1 MKMKKLFAICLV
13 ALSALISVHLQA
25 QEVETLVLID
35 TDMGKIKVKL
45 FNDTPQHRDNFIKNV
60 KEHRYDGLLFHRV
73 IKQFMVQA
81 GDINSKDAPMEQHLG
96 DGDLDY
102 TIPAEIVY
110 PKYFHKRGMFAAART
125 GDEENPERAS
135 SATQFYI
142 VTGKFFT
149 EMELD
154 KMEKEQGITFT
165 PEQRQAYMLEGG
177 TPHLDGKYTIF
188 GEVVSGMKAV
198 DKIQFTETNADD
210 RPVKNKQQRME
221 TKETLVVMDTTLGKI
236 KFKLYND
243 TPQHRDNFIKL
254 AKAGQYDGLLF
265 HRVIK
270 DFMVQGGDVT
280 SKDAPMNKQLGA
292 GDLGYTIPAEF
303 NYPQYFHKKGA
314 LCAARTGDEVNP
326 EKASSASQFYIVTG
340 KKYSEAELGQMEKQ
354 MEGRLKQA
362 IFNRL
367 QTENKSKIMELYRSG
382 NKEELAVLRDTLI
395 GKTELEAEKR
405 KDETKMP
412 SELRETYKTIGGVPF
427 LDNQY
432 TVYGEVVEG
441 LDVVDAIQQVKT
453 NKQDRPTENVVI
465 KSVEVLE

>member
-60 KEHRYDGLLFHRV
+60 KEHLYDGLLFHRV

-96 DGDLDY
+96 DD
-102 TIPAEIVY
+102 
-110 PKYFHKRGMFAAART
+110 
-125 GDEENPERAS
+125 ENPERAS

-154 KMEKEQGITFT
+154 KMEKEQGVTFT

-210 RPVKNKQQRME
+210 RPVKNI
-221 TKETLVVMDTTLGKI
+221 KI
-236 KFKLYND
+236 KSMK
-243 TPQHRDNFIKL
+243 I
-254 AKAGQYDGLLF
+254 
-265 HRVIK
+265 V
-270 DFMVQGGDVT
+270 
-280 SKDAPMNKQLGA
+280 NK
-292 GDLGYTIPAEF
+292 
-303 NYPQYFHKKGA
+303 
-314 LCAARTGDEVNP
+314 
-326 EKASSASQFYIVTG
+326 
-340 KKYSEAELGQMEKQ
+340 
-354 MEGRLKQA
+354 
-362 IFNRL
+362 
-367 QTENKSKIMELYRSG
+367 
-382 NKEELAVLRDTLI
+382 
-395 GKTELEAEKR
+395 
-405 KDETKMP
+405 
-412 SELRETYKTIGGVPF
+412 
-427 LDNQY
+427 
-432 TVYGEVVEG
+432 
-441 LDVVDAIQQVKT
+441 
-453 NKQDRPTENVVI
+453 
-465 KSVEVLE
+465 

>member
-45 FNDTPQHRDNFIKNV
+45 FNDTPQHRDNFIRNV

-210 RPVKNKQQRME
+210 RPVKNI
-221 TKETLVVMDTTLGKI
+221 KI
-236 KFKLYND
+236 KSMK
-243 TPQHRDNFIKL
+243 I
-254 AKAGQYDGLLF
+254 
-265 HRVIK
+265 V
-270 DFMVQGGDVT
+270 
-280 SKDAPMNKQLGA
+280 NK
-292 GDLGYTIPAEF
+292 
-303 NYPQYFHKKGA
+303 
-314 LCAARTGDEVNP
+314 
-326 EKASSASQFYIVTG
+326 
-340 KKYSEAELGQMEKQ
+340 
-354 MEGRLKQA
+354 
-362 IFNRL
+362 
-367 QTENKSKIMELYRSG
+367 
-382 NKEELAVLRDTLI
+382 
-395 GKTELEAEKR
+395 
-405 KDETKMP
+405 
-412 SELRETYKTIGGVPF
+412 
-427 LDNQY
+427 
-432 TVYGEVVEG
+432 
-441 LDVVDAIQQVKT
+441 
-453 NKQDRPTENVVI
+453 
-465 KSVEVLE
+465 